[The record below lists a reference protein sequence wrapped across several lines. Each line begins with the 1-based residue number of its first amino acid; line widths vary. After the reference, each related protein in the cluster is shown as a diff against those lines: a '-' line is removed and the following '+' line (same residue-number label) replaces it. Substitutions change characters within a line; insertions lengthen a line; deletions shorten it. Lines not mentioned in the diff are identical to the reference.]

1 MADRALGVLVAIV
14 GVAGIAVVLSKRSN
28 TAAVLTAGLKG
39 FSDSIRAAV
48 SPVTR

>member
-1 MADRALGVLVAIV
+1 MADRALGVLIAVV
-14 GVAGIAVVLSKRSN
+14 GLAGIAVIVSKRSA

-48 SPVTR
+48 SPVTT